1 MENAVTMD
9 HVEEQPI
16 VSRDCGPDR
25 KATVL
30 KLVDNFM
37 GQGDVSEWL
46 EKVQTVCTLNGMYDE
61 ADILYVSRCRKSRG

>member
-1 MENAVTMD
+1 MENAVLMD
-9 HVEEQPI
+9 QVEEQPV

-30 KLVDNFM
+30 KLVDNFT

-46 EKVQTVCTLNGMYDE
+46 EKV
-61 ADILYVSRCRKSRG
+61 